1 MTAIVLIAEAQMP
14 DVLVR
19 DVPKKTVE
27 ALKRRAKRKNR
38 SLQQEVKTILEGSAE
53 GDLAERLESLRRL
66 RERIRQRHPD
76 QSDSTLIIR
85 EDRER

>member
-1 MTAIVLIAEAQMP
+1 MP

>member
-1 MTAIVLIAEAQMP
+1 MP

-27 ALKRRAKRKNR
+27 ALKRRAKRQNR
-38 SLQQEVKTILEGSAE
+38 SLQQEMKTILERSAQ
-53 GDLAERLESLRRL
+53 GDLAERLEPLRRL
-66 RERIRQRHPD
+66 RDRIRERHPE
-76 QSDSTLIIR
+76 QSDSTLLIR